1 MRPATSYRH
10 RGMTLI
16 ELLVVISILGL
27 LAVAV
32 IPNFTNTA
40 GPRKIREAARAV
52 SSFIAGGQS
61 SALGTRA
68 GGGVWIDPLP
78 STIASGTLSIAAAID
93 LAEANISDPYAGDI
107 STSTLSFT
115 GTSGTVSFTG
125 ANLETL
131 LYSPN
136 YLIRLG
142 GSPTLYKLFKTDTS
156 GTSGFVRLRDSTTA
170 SQTTANTTWPRPGSA
185 VTYEIFGPPT
195 RSTGNTLTLGNGVA
209 IDVYHSWFQGKS
221 LQSLLSSGTAPF
233 QILFDPTGKPTFF
246 VTNNTRYQINDCVYL
261 LVASIESI
269 QNSGTAA
276 GISLAPNDGYWVAI
290 DPRGGIPKVA
300 EVYTSGT
307 TIVLQQKY
315 IREGAIQQGR

>member
-1 MRPATSYRH
+1 
-10 RGMTLI
+10 MTLI

-61 SALGTRA
+61 RALGTRA

-78 STIASGTLSIAAAID
+78 NTIASGTFSIGAAID
-93 LAEANISDPYAGDI
+93 LAEANVADPYAGDT
-107 STSTLSFT
+107 STSTVTFQ

-125 ANLETL
+125 ANLANL

-136 YLIRLG
+136 YLIRLA
-142 GSPTLYKLFKTDTS
+142 GSPTLYKLTPTGVS
-156 GTSGFVRLRDSTTA
+156 GTSGVVSLRPGNT

-195 RSTGNTLTLGNGVA
+195 RSTGDTLTLGNGVA
-209 IDVYHSWFQGKS
+209 IDVYHSWFQGQS
-221 LQSLLSSGTAPF
+221 LQSLLGSGTAPF
-233 QILFDPTGKPTFF
+233 QILFDPTGKPTNF
-246 VTNNTRYQINDCVYL
+246 VTNNTRYQINDCLYL

-269 QNSGTAA
+269 QNSGA
-276 GISLAPNDGYWVAI
+276 LAPSDGYWVAI

-300 EVYTSGT
+300 EVYTSST
-307 TIVLQQKY
+307 TSTLVGQQKY
-315 IREGAIQQGR
+315 IREGAVQLGR